1 MTMKPRKEKPF
12 YDKSL
17 RPVRQPG
24 QLGDWAS
31 LLAVALSIGL
41 WMLWPS
47 APAQIQEYPQLPEPT
62 CAYGVLSPNSS
73 AGNVLARFN
82 DGPAGEDSDN
92 VFARLPVADTPP
104 VPPPSPAIAPELP
117 PPEYADS
124 AKGMQFPAEL
134 PPAPAFPFKR
144 SISAQTGLV
153 VQVSESLR
161 DAGFAFDPPSI
172 SNAAPFTLSADIVF
186 NGGGLAESVLIND
199 FDSADASKDIA
210 RWEAALLLSRAVSN
224 ATGKISLSLR

>member
-1 MTMKPRKEKPF
+1 MTMKPRKEKPS

-92 VFARLPVADTPP
+92 AFARLPVATTPP
-104 VPPPSPAIAPELP
+104 LSAPSPAPAAKLLP
-117 PPEYADS
+117 PACAD
-124 AKGMQFPAEL
+124 AHEPPPQAEL

-144 SISAQTGLV
+144 PVMTQTGLV
-153 VQVSESLR
+153 VQVSESLQK
-161 DAGFAFDPPSI
+161 AGFAFDPPAT
-172 SNAAPFTLSADIVF
+172 SNCTPFSVSANLVF
-186 NGGGLAESVLIND
+186 NGNGLVESILINSW
-199 FDSADASKDIA
+199 DSAGANPDVA

-224 ATGKISLSLR
+224 ATGTVSISLR